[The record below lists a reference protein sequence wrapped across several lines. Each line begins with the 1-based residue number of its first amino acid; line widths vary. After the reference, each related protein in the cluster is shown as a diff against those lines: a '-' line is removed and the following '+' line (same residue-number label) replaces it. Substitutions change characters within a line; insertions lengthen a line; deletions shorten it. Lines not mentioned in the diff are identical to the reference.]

1 MNKIPQTSN
10 TKAAETKKIPQ
21 GIYFITSGV
30 IFLLGAIAL
39 IWWTSSYNSWK
50 LREQLQILSPLFLE
64 INFFLIIIAI
74 GINIKTFKEVFAG
87 IPRRMWLFL
96 GGVTIIGLLITMFV
110 VPREHRIYYDED
122 IYQNIGQNIA
132 FLKDADANRGE
143 DLGESLQHLWKRI
156 VGRAAMCNEGK
167 NEYGEYSCYKLEYN
181 KEPNG
186 WAYTLSVVFRLF
198 GVHEIVAFLTA
209 NFLYGLS
216 ILTAFFIGYLL
227 FGSPL
232 SGIFAALVLAL
243 TPELMIW
250 SNTTAVE
257 PSAAFF
263 PGLALL
269 GVLIFIKSRETKALF
284 LAVVMSAFAVQFRPE
299 SIMFLAVIGLLIF
312 LLCRDELV
320 KGEFYLLISIF
331 FILIIP
337 HLVHL
342 WAVKE
347 MGWGSSGPKFSTDFF
362 QGNFRVNGLF
372 YLRNLRFPL
381 VFAIFFGLGLV
392 LKRGKEG
399 VAESYFFLKEKLV
412 VFTWFLLFWGIFLFF
427 YAGSYNYGADVRFS
441 LLSAMPIAL
450 IAGNGAAS
458 LSQLLIQRLKLTH
471 VNYFIT
477 AIIIFAFLPFLPF
490 VRAITQEAW
499 GARADHHYAKEMV
512 KALPPDS
519 LVLTHNPNIFLF
531 LGKSAAQA
539 SLATEQRSYFN
550 RFFYRY
556 KGGIYFHYNFWC
568 NVPDRQQNSFCTNI
582 LEKFDS
588 EAVLS
593 FKEKS
598 YTFELYKLEKKAKKP
613 VLNE

>member
-1 MNKIPQTSN
+1 MKKIPKEINS
-10 TKAAETKKIPQ
+10 KGAEIKKIPQ
-21 GIYFITSGV
+21 GIYFITSGLL
-30 IFLLGAIAL
+30 FLIGAIVL
-39 IWWTSSYNSWK
+39 VWWTSSYNSWK

-64 INFFLIIIAI
+64 IIFFLIIVAI
-74 GINIKTFKEVFAG
+74 GINIKTFKEVFSG
-87 IPRRMWLFL
+87 ISRRMWLFL
-96 GGVTIIGLLITMFV
+96 GGVTLIGLLITMFV
-110 VPREHRIYYDED
+110 VPRAHRIYYDED

-143 DLGESLQHLWKRI
+143 DLGESMQHLWKRI

-198 GVHEIVAFLTA
+198 GVHEIVAFLTT
-209 NFLYGLS
+209 NFLYGVS
-216 ILTAFFIGYLL
+216 ILTVFFIGYLL
-227 FGSPL
+227 FGSTL
-232 SGIFAALVLAL
+232 AGIFAALVLAM

-257 PSAAFF
+257 PSAAVF

-269 GVLIFIKSRETKALF
+269 CALIFIKKREMKTLF
-284 LAVVMSAFAVQFRPE
+284 LAVVMAAFAVQFRPE
-299 SIMFLAVIGLLIF
+299 SIMFLAVIGLLI
-312 LLCRDELV
+312 LLLRRDELV

-331 FILIIP
+331 FVLIIP

-347 MGWGSSGPKFSTDFF
+347 MGWGSSGPKFSSDFF
-362 QGNFRVNGLF
+362 QNNFRVNGLF
-372 YLRNLRFPL
+372 YLKNLRYPL
-381 VFAIFFGLGLV
+381 VFTLLAGLGLV
-392 LKRGKEG
+392 LKRGQEG
-399 VAESYFFLKEKLV
+399 VEESSFFLKEKIV
-412 VFTWFLLFWGIFLFF
+412 VFIWFLLFWGIFLFF

-441 LLSAMPIAL
+441 LLSAMPIAV

-458 LSQLLIQRLKLTH
+458 LSQLLIKRLNLKH
-471 VNYFIT
+471 VNYFLTASIT
-477 AIIIFAFLPFLPF
+477 FAFLPFLPF

-512 KALPPDS
+512 ESLPADS
-519 LVLTHNPNIFLF
+519 IVLTHNPNMFLF
-531 LGKSAAQA
+531 WGKSAAQA
-539 SLATEQRSYFN
+539 SLVTEQRNYFN

-568 NVPDRQQNSFCTNI
+568 NVPDRLQNSFCTNI
-582 LEKFDS
+582 LEKFDC
-588 EAVLS
+588 EPVES

-598 YTFELYKLEKKAKKP
+598 YTFELYKLEKKTKKS
-613 VLNE
+613 N